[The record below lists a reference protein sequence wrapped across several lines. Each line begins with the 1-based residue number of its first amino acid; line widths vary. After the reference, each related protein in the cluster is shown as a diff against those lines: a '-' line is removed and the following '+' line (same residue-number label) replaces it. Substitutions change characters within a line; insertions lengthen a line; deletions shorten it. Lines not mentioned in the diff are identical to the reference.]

1 MEQEKI
7 NEYKEKLSMEIA
19 VKMVKLVNN
28 FEKKN
33 KIEFP
38 IEDILKAFEAN
49 MYSVLVD
56 SYNSK
61 KINNEQ
67 LLALV
72 DKSYIRLLEALHFTI
87 DLSSLLKKE
96 EKGGKKNGKRINW
109 KGFKWKN

>member
-1 MEQEKI
+1 MENEKME
-7 NEYKEKLSMEIA
+7 EYKEKLSMEIA

-49 MYSVLVD
+49 MYSVLVE
-56 SYNSK
+56 SYKNK
-61 KINNEQ
+61 KINTKQ
-67 LLALV
+67 MLSLV
-72 DKSYIRLLEALHFTI
+72 DNSYIRLLEVLSLTV

-96 EKGGKKNGKRINW
+96 EK
-109 KGFKWKN
+109 

>member
-1 MEQEKI
+1 MEKEKME
-7 NEYKEKLSMEIA
+7 EYKEKLSMEIA

-38 IEDILKAFEAN
+38 IEDILKAFEAD
-49 MYSVLVD
+49 MYSVLVT
-56 SYNSK
+56 SYDKK
-61 KINNEQ
+61 KINAKQ

-72 DKSYIRLLEALHFTI
+72 DNSYIRLLEVLSLTV

-96 EKGGKKNGKRINW
+96 EK
-109 KGFKWKN
+109 

>member
-1 MEQEKI
+1 MENEKME
-7 NEYKEKLSMEIA
+7 EYKEKLSMEIA

-38 IEDILKAFEAN
+38 IEDILKAFEAD
-49 MYSVLVD
+49 MYSVLVT
-56 SYNSK
+56 SYDKK
-61 KINNEQ
+61 KINAKQ

-72 DKSYIRLLEALHFTI
+72 DNSYVRLLEALHFTV

-96 EKGGKKNGKRINW
+96 EK
-109 KGFKWKN
+109 